1 MFIELNGVQIFYEK
15 RGEGRPLGTTPRG
28 GVKIPARISP
38 RERRGGHTHKKKKS
52 NGVLTPAGN

>member
-1 MFIELNGVQIFYEK
+1 MSIETLMDVIFEID
-15 RGEGRPLGTTPRG
+15 GR
-28 GVKIPARISP
+28 GVKIPTHIFP